1 MAANFSNLPEDV
13 LHDIL
18 LCMCDF
24 HDLGATIRV
33 SKNVYDVFNSR
44 KHLVVRAVLQNV
56 AGPAWVQAARF
67 AHIRLYGPFTDD
79 PPLPEESYFEDLDW
93 APSRD
98 ILDRMEYAQEVRRL
112 QAFYSQRNKDRK
124 SLQSVLDLTEAMKF
138 DRALYRLWLYVDL
151 YEDFVDLCDDE
162 SESESDDDDD
172 DDGYDGRTHK
182 RARLRVTQLLQKLST
197 EELLEAIHI
206 SSFLQETKR
215 WLGVMHANY
224 KYRATLPEDVLAGV
238 QTALEVSIDI
248 GFPAFTSLASPLLA
262 SRKVKKE
269 TIDECE
275 TSPTI
280 ILATV
285 PGSKDTCTRCGAS
298 GGTRLIGSPN
308 AWIFAGECRLQD
320 RKLLPGLLMRN
331 PWECDAMYGH
341 LWHGNGGKV
350 VDEAALFHEM
360 VNLDMGPDAESWSKD
375 GWYCLDCMRELHRQ
389 RFMQWWKVT
398 KAKNGAPVLD
408 DCWYGYNCR
417 TMIHQQAH
425 ATKLNHLCTPT
436 RGNGA

>member
-1 MAANFSNLPEDV
+1 MAANFSNLPDDV
-13 LHDIL
+13 LHDTL

-44 KHLVVRAVLQNV
+44 KRLVVRAVLQNV

-98 ILDRMEYAQEVRRL
+98 ILRRMKYTQEVRYL

-124 SLQSVLDLTEAMKF
+124 SLQSMLDSVEAMRF
-138 DRALYRLWLYVDL
+138 DRALYRLWLWAAL
-151 YEDFVDLCDDE
+151 YEDFIDLYRGGFDE
-162 SESESDDDDD
+162 DDDDDD
-172 DDGYDGRTHK
+172 DDGYDNRKHK
-182 RARLRVTQLLQKLST
+182 QAHAQVTQLFQSLPT

-206 SSFLQETKR
+206 GSYLQETVG
-215 WLGVMHANY
+215 WLGVVHANY
-224 KYRATLPEDVLAGV
+224 KYRRTLPEGVLAGIQAAV
-238 QTALEVSIDI
+238 RVSSHSDV
-248 GFPAFTSLASPLLA
+248 PDFTSLVRPLLS

-269 TIDECE
+269 TIDEYE
-275 TSPTI
+275 TSPTT
-280 ILATV
+280 ILSTV
-285 PGSKDTCTRCGAS
+285 AGRKDTCTRCEALE
-298 GGTRLIGSPN
+298 GTRLIGSPN
-308 AWIFAGECRLQD
+308 AWIIAGECRLQD
-320 RKLLPGLLMRN
+320 RKLLPGLLMSN
-331 PWECDAMYGH
+331 QWECDAMYGH
-341 LWHGNGGKV
+341 LWHENGGKA

-360 VNLDMGPDAESWSKD
+360 VDLDMGPDAESWSKD
-375 GWYCLDCMRELHRQ
+375 GWYCRECFCELYRQ

-398 KAKNGAPVLD
+398 KEKNGAPVLD

-417 TMIHQQAH
+417 TMTHREAH